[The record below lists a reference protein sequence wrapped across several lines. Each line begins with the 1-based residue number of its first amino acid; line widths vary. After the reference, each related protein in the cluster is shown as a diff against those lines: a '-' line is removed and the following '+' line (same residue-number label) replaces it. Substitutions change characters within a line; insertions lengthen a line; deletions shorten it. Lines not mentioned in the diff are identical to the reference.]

1 MASTAVIGS
10 TGLVV
15 CTNLTNLFPLLPNI
29 SPQGSFILS
38 TLLSSP
44 SVSTVYAI
52 ARRQPTSTDAKLKP
66 LVNKETSHWAASITN
81 VSPPPSIFL
90 SALGTTK
97 AAAGSL
103 EAQRKIDVD
112 LNLEVAKAAKAAGVK
127 VCVLVSSASASAK
140 SMIPYSKM
148 KGEIE
153 DAIKEL
159 GFEHTV
165 ILRPGL
171 LVGSREESR
180 PAEAIMRGVANCL
193 GSVAHV
199 LKDTWAQDAEVVGK
213 AAVSAGL
220 QALEG
225 GKPKVWEIGQS
236 EIVKLGRTE
245 WKA

>member
-1 MASTAVIGS
+1 MAATAVIGS
-10 TGLVV
+10 TGLV
-15 CTNLTNLFPLLPNI
+15 
-29 SPQGSFILS
+29 GSFILS
-38 TLLSSP
+38 TLLSAP

-52 ARRQPTSTDAKLKP
+52 ARRQPASTDAKLKP

-81 VSPPPSIFL
+81 VTPPPAIFL

-97 AAAGSL
+97 VAAGSI
-103 EAQRKIDVD
+103 EAQRKIDLD
-112 LNLEVAKAAKAAGVK
+112 LNIEVAKAAKAAGVK
-127 VCVLVSSASASAK
+127 IYVLVSTAGANSK

-148 KGEIE
+148 KGELE
-153 DAIKEL
+153 ESVKEI
-159 GFEHTV
+159 GFEHTI

-171 LVGSREESR
+171 LVGAREESR
-180 PAEAIMRGVANCL
+180 PAEAILRGVANCL

-236 EIVKLGRTE
+236 EIVRLGRTE

>member
-10 TGLVV
+10 TGLV
-15 CTNLTNLFPLLPNI
+15 
-29 SPQGSFILS
+29 GSYILS
-38 TLLSSP
+38 TLLSMP

-52 ARRQPTSTDAKLKP
+52 ARRQPASTDAKLKP

-81 VSPPPSIFL
+81 VNPPPSIFF

-112 LNLEVAKAAKAAGVK
+112 LNVEVAKAAKAAGVK
-127 VCVLVSSASASAK
+127 VYVLISSASASSK

-148 KGEIE
+148 KGELE
-153 DAIKEL
+153 DSIKAL

-165 ILRPGL
+165 IIRPGL
-171 LVGSREESR
+171 LVGARGESR
-180 PAEAIMRGVANCL
+180 PAEAIFRSVANCL

-199 LKDTWAQDAEVVGK
+199 LKDTWAQDAEVVSN
-213 AAVSAGL
+213 AAISASL

-225 GKPKVWEIGQS
+225 DKPKVWEINQS
-236 EIVKLGRTE
+236 EIVRLGRTE

>member
-1 MASTAVIGS
+1 MASTGVVGS
-10 TGLVV
+10 TGLV
-15 CTNLTNLFPLLPNI
+15 
-29 SPQGSFILS
+29 GSFILS
-38 TLLSSP
+38 TLLAAP

-52 ARRQPTSTDAKLKP
+52 ARRQPAITDTKLKP
-66 LVNKETSHWAASITN
+66 LVNKETSHWAASLTN
-81 VSPPPSIFL
+81 VTPPPAVFF
-90 SALGTTK
+90 SALGTTR

-127 VCVLVSSASASAK
+127 VYVLVSSASANSK
-140 SMIPYSKM
+140 SMIPYAKM

-153 DAIKEL
+153 DAVKEL
-159 GFEHTV
+159 GFEHTI

-171 LVGSREESR
+171 LVGPREESR
-180 PAEAIMRGVANCL
+180 LAEAFMRGVANCL

-199 LKDTWAQDAEVVGK
+199 LKDTWAQDAEVVAK

-225 GKPKVWEIGQS
+225 AKPKIWEISQS
-236 EIVKLGRTE
+236 EIIKLGRTE

>member
-15 CTNLTNLFPLLPNI
+15 CNSFSEAQQQANI
-29 SPQGSFILS
+29 SQGSFILS
-38 TLLSSP
+38 TLLSTP
-44 SVSTVYAI
+44 SVSTVYSI
-52 ARRQPTSTDAKLKP
+52 ARRQPASTDTKLKP
-66 LVNKETSHWAASITN
+66 LVNPETSHWAASLTN
-81 VSPPPSIFL
+81 LSPSPSILL

-97 AAAGSL
+97 AAAGSI
-103 EAQRKIDVD
+103 EAQRKIDLD

-127 VCVLVSSASASAK
+127 VYVLISTAGANAK

-148 KGEIE
+148 KGELE
-153 DAIKEL
+153 EAVKEI
-159 GFEHTV
+159 GFEQTV
-165 ILRPGL
+165 IIRPGL
-171 LVGSREESR
+171 LVGAREESR
-180 PAEAIMRGVANCL
+180 PAEAILRGFANAL
-193 GSVAHV
+193 GSLAHV